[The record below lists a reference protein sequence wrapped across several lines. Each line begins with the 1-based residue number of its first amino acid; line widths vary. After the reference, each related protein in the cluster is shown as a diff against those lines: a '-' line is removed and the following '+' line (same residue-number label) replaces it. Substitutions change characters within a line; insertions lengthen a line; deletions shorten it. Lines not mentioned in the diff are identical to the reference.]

1 MFPSSNIYTSLR
13 KILFIFLNP
22 IETETLLHL
31 HANENGHSTTNEKP
45 VRVEVVQAATDKVN
59 AIFKYH
65 TGEVRNISG
74 DQNIGRGV
82 CVYVCVRGGGG
93 GGGAKT
99 ERGAVRAPRTLT
111 LSGSDVNLTIS
122 KDSTPILFTPNST
135 ACDLNEVEDY
145 ISGSPRFKSSVV
157 PSAVLA
163 CDRSY
168 DRA

>member
-93 GGGAKT
+93 CEDRERRSQST
-99 ERGAVRAPRTLT
+99 EDAYVKRLRCKLNHFKGFHTHPFY
-111 LSGSDVNLTIS
+111 SEF
-122 KDSTPILFTPNST
+122 DSM
-135 ACDLNEVEDY
+135 
-145 ISGSPRFKSSVV
+145 
-157 PSAVLA
+157 
-163 CDRSY
+163 
-168 DRA
+168 